1 MLETFRIILTE
12 IRRNLFKKMKTS
24 PILYLF
30 FSFMMFFSI
39 VMFAFLTLFLLHT
52 EAVISLLDVFFGIF
66 FLFFIKSSTDL
77 YTNFIKSPYV
87 TYALSTQV
95 SHKKTITEIVL
106 AIFLMNLGMWFLL
119 SGLYLIFLFGLGI
132 NISYPV
138 EYLLFSAGVMIAN
151 FLGISLALHYSS
163 SLRYRLIP
171 TVVLLAFYWYSQNIL
186 VIGLTLPLALLH
198 LAWSLNHA
206 MDSYRFVKRKKRI
219 KEKIQAKVRDI
230 IPAIC
235 TREIT
240 VLWRD
245 RLLFSFIFMAVITG
259 LFSGYLAIYGA
270 DLLIPESLQE
280 FAGEFL
286 PDMFVFLGLYVVVIQ
301 TSVFPALNLFLNEEK
316 TMWILRNVPISNKI
330 IVYGKVVS
338 LSLCYITAIPFLA
351 YVSIFIGLDNI
362 GFLAWL
368 LTFSFIAGIIV
379 SVPLGA
385 KYVGKKSDILLL
397 YAVAM
402 ILFVIV
408 SAAGGIGMM
417 MNKYVNYSFVLFAA
431 ALMIEIVILFVSLKL
446 SSYLISLK
454 S

>member
-1 MLETFRIILTE
+1 MAEL
-12 IRRNLFKKMKTS
+12 NQ
-24 PILYLF
+24 
-30 FSFMMFFSI
+30 
-39 VMFAFLTLFLLHT
+39 
-52 EAVISLLDVFFGIF
+52 
-66 FLFFIKSSTDL
+66 ST
-77 YTNFIKSPYV
+77 
-87 TYALSTQV
+87 
-95 SHKKTITEIVL
+95 
-106 AIFLMNLGMWFLL
+106 
-119 SGLYLIFLFGLGI
+119 
-132 NISYPV
+132 
-138 EYLLFSAGVMIAN
+138 
-151 FLGISLALHYSS
+151 
-163 SLRYRLIP
+163 
-171 TVVLLAFYWYSQNIL
+171 
-186 VIGLTLPLALLH
+186 
-198 LAWSLNHA
+198 
-206 MDSYRFVKRKKRI
+206 
-219 KEKIQAKVRDI
+219 
-230 IPAIC
+230 
-235 TREIT
+235 
-240 VLWRD
+240 
-245 RLLFSFIFMAVITG
+245 RLLLYPQPV
-259 LFSGYLAIYGA
+259 YQN
-270 DLLIPESLQE
+270 PESLQE

-417 MNKYVNYSFVLFAA
+417 MNKYVNYSFALFAA